1 MQSLGQPLATPW
13 MWLALYGTEKAGLPS
28 LVCEHASPKK
38 PASQWHTRS
47 MHSPLPLQLAT
58 HVEAGAQS
66 APMYPGSHRHWPFWQ
81 TPWWWQSAGHGM
93 ATLQSWPWKP
103 G

>member
-1 MQSLGQPLATPW
+1 
-13 MWLALYGTEKAGLPS
+13 
-28 LVCEHASPKK
+28 
-38 PASQWHTRS
+38 

-81 TPWWWQSAGHGM
+81 TPWWWQSAVVRRTQQVG
-93 ATLQSWPWKP
+93 WY
-103 G
+103 